1 MLPFLF
7 ISLKKRLL
15 WFRSHEEG
23 LLRKRSHFHRKKKIP
38 RQIREHSDSI
48 YIYFLPWNSMQS
60 LPSRLQALFHLKV
73 KPKRQQLSCSALS
86 HKKSLYSKAKRLQH
100 IQHINLV
107 GRSSIPFTF
116 LILVVV
122 VALNWIS
129 RFCEFFLL
137 QLDSWTNDGSSAW
150 RRFQSSWLFLLL
162 VSQLI

>member
-1 MLPFLF
+1 M
-7 ISLKKRLL
+7 KKVFSEKEVTSAER
-15 WFRSHEEG
+15 R
-23 LLRKRSHFHRKKKIP
+23 RFHGRYESTAI
-38 RQIREHSDSI
+38 QYIYI

-122 VALNWIS
+122 VALN
-129 RFCEFFLL
+129 
-137 QLDSWTNDGSSAW
+137 
-150 RRFQSSWLFLLL
+150 
-162 VSQLI
+162 